1 MRAQI
6 IEMDGR
12 PAFAVVPFAEWT
24 ALQERLEELQDIADF
39 KEAFARDEETLPLA
53 FVERRLAGEHPLR
66 LWREHRGL
74 TLQALAERVGCTRQ
88 MLSMIERGKASPSAD
103 LLTRLAAALG
113 VEIDDLKIS
122 YYSSLG

>member
-12 PAFAVVPFAEWT
+12 PASAVVPFAEWT
-24 ALQERLEELQDIADF
+24 VLLERLEELQDITDF
-39 KEAFARDEETLPLA
+39 KEAVARGEETLPLS
-53 FVERRLAGEHPLR
+53 FVERCLVGEHPLR

-88 MLSMIERGKASPSAD
+88 MLSMIERGKAAPSAD
-103 LLTRLAAALG
+103 LLARLAAALD
-113 VEIDDLKIS
+113 VEMDDL
-122 YYSSLG
+122 YPG